1 MGGFNTGKSSKLI
14 IIGICL
20 IILLCSGGLFTI
32 YITHTIKNDAEVVN
46 KLGIIRGSIQRVVK
60 LELEGFESNDFV
72 EIIDSRIAEFSEG
85 KIKIY
90 DSKNE
95 ILRAIEN
102 LSQSWMELKEHIY
115 GYREDPSS
123 YHYELLFESSEEI
136 WKETNEVVLISQ
148 IVSERKVTSY
158 RISYIFFAINLVLVF
173 IIVYLIKRYVKDN
186 LEYLVNYD
194 EMTKVY
200 NRRYFNDYLGQEL
213 LKVERYD
220 RGISLIIYDIDYF
233 KRVNDQ
239 FGHDVGDSVLKELS
253 RLVQANIRKSD
264 ILCRIG
270 GEEFAIIT
278 PETNGNQAF
287 VLSEKIRTVVENHNF
302 QYVGKISVSLGV
314 TQFVQGDDLDSFYK
328 RADIGLYKAKN
339 EGRNKSVIEQ

>member
-1 MGGFNTGKSSKLI
+1 MRGHNMGKSSKLI

-20 IILLCSGGLFTI
+20 IVLLCSGGILTI

-60 LELEGFESNDFV
+60 LEVEGIESDDAI
-72 EIIDSRIAEFSEG
+72 ELIDSRIAEFSEE

-90 DSKNE
+90 DRRNE
-95 ILRAIEN
+95 ILQAIEN
-102 LSQSWMELKEHIY
+102 LSQSWIELKEHIY

-123 YHYELLFESSEEI
+123 HHQQQLFESSEEI

-148 IVSERKVTSY
+148 IVSERKVSSY
-158 RISYIFFAINLVLVF
+158 RISYIFFAINLLLVF
-173 IIVYLIKRYVKDN
+173 VIVYLIKKYVQDN
-186 LEYLVNYD
+186 LEFLVNYD

-200 NRRYFNDYLGQEL
+200 NRRYFNNHLTQEIV
-213 LKVERYD
+213 KAERYD
-220 RGISLIIYDIDYF
+220 RSLSLIIYDIDYF

-253 RLVQANIRKSD
+253 CLVQANIRKSD
-264 ILCRIG
+264 LLCRIG
-270 GEEFAIIT
+270 GEEFAIVT
-278 PETNGNQAF
+278 PETNSSQAF
-287 VLSEKIRTVVENHNF
+287 VLSEKLRTIVSNHSF
-302 QYVGKISVSLGV
+302 MHAGKISVSLGV
-314 TQFVQGDDLDSFYK
+314 TQFVPRDDLDSFYK